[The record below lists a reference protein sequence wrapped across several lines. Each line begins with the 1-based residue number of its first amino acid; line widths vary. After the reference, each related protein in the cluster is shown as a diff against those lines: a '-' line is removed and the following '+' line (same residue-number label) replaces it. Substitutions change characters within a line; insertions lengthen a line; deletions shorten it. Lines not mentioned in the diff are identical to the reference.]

1 MMVSNCSAG
10 EDSWESPGQQDQPW
24 VVIEWTDTEA
34 EAPILWPPDAKSWLT
49 GKDPNDG
56 KDWRQKEKRAAEDE
70 MLDSITN
77 SMDMNLSKLWQ
88 TVEDRGA

>member
-1 MMVSNCSAG
+1 MVSNFSAG
-10 EDSWESPGQQDQPW
+10 EDSWESPGEQGDQPW
-24 VVIEWTDTEA
+24 VVTEWTDTEA

-49 GKDPNDG
+49 GKDPNDR

-70 MLDSITN
+70 MLNSITN

-88 TVEDRGA
+88 TEEDRGA